1 MCSEEVKASLCC
13 QGLLETEGGAYG
25 LDNQQGPRSPWYCDL
40 TLALGVCNRRED
52 GQGTP
57 W

>member
-25 LDNQQGPRSPWYCDL
+25 LDNQQSPRSPWYCDL